1 MTPASA
7 FHFASLVWDWPIA
20 IYLFLIGISAG
31 LVTLAILL
39 RRFHPEAGGSDS
51 TLLRT
56 TLVLGPGAIIFGLLI
71 LVFHLTR
78 PWTFWKLMF
87 HYSFTSV
94 MSMGV
99 MLFQL
104 YMVVL
109 VLWLAKIFEKEVI
122 ALQQRWLPRLEIVQ
136 KVLALITPFHRAL
149 ETLMLVLAVLLGA
162 YTGFLLSALKSY
174 PFLNNPILPA
184 LFLFSGISSGAAVAL
199 IAMALRHR
207 SNPHSTEAR
216 FVHRM
221 ETPVVWLEI
230 FLLAAFFIGLALGDD
245 GKMRALAA
253 ALGGGFL
260 ALLLSLGVNVLTPL
274 ATWCG
279 MAQHWRGVMRLTT
292 CGAWTAFT
300 LLLLAFAILVSCFLT
315 SDFSV
320 VYVAQ
325 HSHSQLSW
333 GLKLAAVW
341 GGHEGS
347 LLLWA
352 LLLSGWTSLFAWRS
366 RHESDALF
374 PLILSVLS
382 LIMASLL
389 LFIVLWSDP
398 FLRIFPPAMAGRD
411 LNPMLQH
418 LGLILHPP
426 LLYLGYGGLMT
437 AASVA
442 LASLLCG
449 GFNAAT
455 AWVCWRW
462 ALPGWCALTLGIILG
477 SWWAYCELGWG
488 GWWFWDPVENASLL
502 PWLAASALLHSLY
515 VSRQRGSFRHWSLLL
530 AILTLILSLLGTLI
544 VRSGILLSVHAFA
557 LDNVRAVPLFI
568 LFAALSLA
576 SLALYGWRAREPY
589 PATRLGGGKCETL
602 ILTTLLLFSAVL
614 LIVLVGTLYPMIYGL
629 MGWGRLSVGAPYFN
643 RVTLPFGLLM
653 LVVIVLATIR
663 SRKVSVRCQLPA
675 LLAHT
680 GVFIFAAGIMVSS
693 GSRHEISLNLSP
705 GQQVVLAGYIFRFER
720 LDLEAKGNYTS
731 EKARITLWR
740 NEKRIGSLQPE
751 RRFYA
756 ARRQQMMEPGI
767 HWNLLHDWYAVMGEK
782 TGPDRYAM
790 RLYVQTGVRWIWGG
804 GLLMVF
810 GALLSGW
817 RGRKRDA

>member
-1 MTPASA
+1 MD
-7 FHFASLVWDWPIA
+7 V
-20 IYLFLIGISAG
+20 
-31 LVTLAILL
+31 LL
-39 RRFHPEAGGSDS
+39 PEA
-51 TLLRT
+51 
-56 TLVLGPGAIIFGLLI
+56 
-71 LVFHLTR
+71 
-78 PWTFWKLMF
+78 
-87 HYSFTSV
+87 
-94 MSMGV
+94 
-99 MLFQL
+99 
-104 YMVVL
+104 
-109 VLWLAKIFEKEVI
+109 
-122 ALQQRWLPRLEIVQ
+122 
-136 KVLALITPFHRAL
+136 
-149 ETLMLVLAVLLGA
+149 
-162 YTGFLLSALKSY
+162 
-174 PFLNNPILPA
+174 
-184 LFLFSGISSGAAVAL
+184 
-199 IAMALRHR
+199 
-207 SNPHSTEAR
+207 
-216 FVHRM
+216 
-221 ETPVVWLEI
+221 
-230 FLLAAFFIGLALGDD
+230 
-245 GKMRALAA
+245 
-253 ALGGGFL
+253 GFL

-274 ATWCG
+274 AVLMGVRQRW
-279 MAQHWRGVMRLTT
+279 QGVMRLASV
-292 CGAWTAFT
+292 GIWTQFA
-300 LLLLAFAILVSCFLT
+300 LLLLAFAILVFCFLT

-325 HSHSQLSW
+325 HSYSLLPW

-347 LLLWA
+347 LLLWV
-352 LLLSGWTSLFAWRS
+352 LFLSGWSALFALCYR
-366 RHESDALF
+366 RDSDPLF
-374 PLILSVLS
+374 PLTLSVLS
-382 LIMASLL
+382 MVTALLL
-389 LFIVLWSDP
+389 LFVVVWSDP
-398 FLRIFPPAMAGRD
+398 FARIFPPAIEGRD

-426 LLYLGYGGLMT
+426 LLYLGYGGLMV
-437 AASVA
+437 AAGVA
-442 LASLLCG
+442 LASLLRG
-449 GFNAAT
+449 DFNAQS

-502 PWLAASALLHSLY
+502 PWLSASALLHSLF
-515 VSRQRGSFRHWSLLL
+515 VTRQRGIFRHWSLLL

-544 VRSGILLSVHAFA
+544 VRSGILVSVHAFA
-557 LDNVRAVPLFI
+557 LDNVRAAPLFA
-568 LFAALSLA
+568 LFSVLSLA
-576 SLALYGWRAREPY
+576 SLGLYAWRGQQIRQNARFGGWSREM
-589 PATRLGGGKCETL
+589 L
-602 ILTTLLLFSAVL
+602 ILVALLLFCAVL
-614 LIVLVGTLYPMIYGL
+614 LIVLIGTLYPMIYGL
-629 MGWGRLSVGAPYFN
+629 FGWGRLSVGAPYFN

-663 SRKVSVRCQLPA
+663 SRKVSVHRQLPA

-790 RLYVQTGVRWIWGG
+790 RLYVQTGVHWIWGG
-804 GLLMVF
+804 GLLMVC